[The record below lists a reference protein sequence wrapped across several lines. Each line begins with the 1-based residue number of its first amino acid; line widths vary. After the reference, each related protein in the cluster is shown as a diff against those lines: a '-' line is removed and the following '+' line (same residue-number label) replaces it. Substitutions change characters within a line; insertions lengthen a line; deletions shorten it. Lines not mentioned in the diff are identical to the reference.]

1 MANAAITVDLNA
13 RIANFET
20 ELKKATGSLDRFEK
34 KGSQVAAGFKAAF
47 AGLAAVVS
55 VGAITAFAKS
65 GIDAA
70 DALND
75 LSSRVGVSV
84 KDLASFKLAAELADT
99 SLEGVGKGISRL
111 SRSIGD
117 AEGGNK
123 KLAETLK
130 ELGISARDPKE
141 AFFQLADATQR
152 IQDPATRAA
161 LLNQVLGRSY
171 EDLIPFL
178 EQGGDALR
186 ESAKASDS
194 FAESMARLA
203 PDAAKFNDQLDVL
216 KQNAAGAAASILSEL
231 VPSFNEWIAVGKEV
245 IETGTLLDNI
255 RFFGLGNASDDI
267 TNRVRVMSSAT
278 AGWANTLKKSAGEFG
293 ADKPQPKRPAAT
305 SSKKTSGGKDKTF
318 DAGAMVSDDIAAA
331 WRAADEELKRY
342 AEDRAFVFE
351 GDLARDNVVN
361 GLSEEWAEAG
371 RALRDEMMT
380 PLEKFNI
387 EMGRLDMLLEK
398 GSIDF
403 ETYSR
408 ALFDGLDK
416 TETKVRETNQAA
428 KELGLTFASAF
439 EDAIV
444 DGKKFSDVLKGLA
457 QDLLRIAARKTITE
471 PLAEWA
477 GGFAANMFKAS
488 ANGNVFSSPALSAYS
503 GSVVSSPTVFP
514 FANGIGLMGEA
525 GAEAILPLKRGR
537 NGKLGVSMEGGGGG
551 VTVNNYIDA
560 RGADAGAEQRI
571 RRAMAETED
580 RAVSRS
586 VTQVQNMNQRGQ
598 LRLS

>member
-13 RIANFET
+13 KIANFET

-34 KGSQVAAGFKAAF
+34 KGSQVAAGFKSAF

-55 VGAITAFAKS
+55 VGAIASFAKS

-75 LSSRVGVSV
+75 LSDRVGVSV

-130 ELGISARDPKE
+130 TLGISARDPKE

-161 LLNQVLGRSY
+161 LLNQVLGKSY
-171 EDLIPFL
+171 EELVPL
-178 EQGGDALR
+178 LQQGGDALR

-194 FAESMARLA
+194 FAESMAKLA
-203 PDAAKFNDQLDVL
+203 PDAGKFNDQLDVL

-245 IETGTLLDNI
+245 IETGTLLDKV

-267 TNRVRVMSSAT
+267 TNRVRIMSSAT

-293 ADKPQPKRPAAT
+293 ADEPTKRPAAT
-305 SSKKTSGGKDKTF
+305 SSKKTSGDKAKTF

-351 GDLARDNVVN
+351 GDLARDNVVS

-457 QDLLRIAARKTITE
+457 QDLLRIAARKAITE
-471 PLAEWA
+471 PLADWA
-477 GGFAANMFKAS
+477 SKAVANLIPS
-488 ANGNVFSSPALSAYS
+488 ANGNVFNNSPALSAYS
-503 GSVVSSPTVFP
+503 GSIVSNPTVFP
-514 FANGIGLMGEA
+514 FAKGVGLMGEA
-525 GAEAILPLKRGR
+525 GPEAILPLKRGS